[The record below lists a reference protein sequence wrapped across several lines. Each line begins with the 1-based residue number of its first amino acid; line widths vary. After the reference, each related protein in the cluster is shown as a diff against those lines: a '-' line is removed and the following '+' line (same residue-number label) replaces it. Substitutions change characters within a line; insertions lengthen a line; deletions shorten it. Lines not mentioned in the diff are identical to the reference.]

1 MNRHKILCRTLNDPI
16 DRRFWKINVLI
27 TFILRASV
35 FLGCVVYLQAC
46 DTLKTTKETKIM
58 PMSEKISV
66 KQPEKP
72 PMDVSAPDKTET
84 ATFALG

>member
-1 MNRHKILCRTLNDPI
+1 MNRHKILCCTFDDPI
-16 DRRFWKINVLI
+16 DRRFLKIKMMV

-46 DTLKTTKETKIM
+46 DTLKTAKEAKNM
-58 PMSEKISV
+58 PVPEKISV
-66 KQPEKP
+66 KQSSKP
-72 PMDVSAPDKTET
+72 PLDVSAPDRTET